1 MGMGWI
7 LALLVLILVAVPE
20 IWRRAA
26 PSVARRVEYVQLPA
40 PPEGAFAEVYR
51 ETEGWA
57 LERGFAPGVAVEL
70 RLRLG
75 GETARIART
84 AYWPHQDGRV
94 VLSLLENR
102 GRVFYDFDTAFEG
115 VDLTTTN
122 FPGHL
127 SHPCVLN
134 GGFRLQV
141 FPEEGLDALHARH
154 REAVVWLER
163 TLRRPALEV
172 AEVLPW
178 IQAYQARRLKALRRC
193 PFFFLR
199 FWVWPLLRRRYLN
212 RPVWEVS
219 PR

>member
-1 MGMGWI
+1 MEVGWV

-20 IWRRAA
+20 LWRRTTLSAA
-26 PSVARRVEYVQLPA
+26 RMVEYVRLPA
-40 PPEGAFAEVYR
+40 PPEGAFAEAYR
-51 ETEGWA
+51 ETEDWA
-57 LERGFAPGVAVEL
+57 LERGFAPGVVAEL
-70 RLRLG
+70 RFRLG
-75 GETARIART
+75 GEAERIART
-84 AYWPHQDGRV
+84 AYWPHQDGRI
-94 VLSLLENR
+94 VLSLLENQ

-127 SHPCVLN
+127 GHPCVLN

-141 FPEEGLDALHARH
+141 FPKEGLDALYARH

-163 TLRRPALEV
+163 ALGRPALEV

-178 IQAYQARRLKALRRC
+178 VQAYQERRMEALRRC

-199 FWVWPLLRRRYLN
+199 FWIWPFMRRRYLN
-212 RPVWEVS
+212 RPVWEVT